1 MAPKWLCFSVAKRL
15 GGADVVPLI
24 QIKRIRTEVRTVRT
38 RSANG
43 LVPCGERVLSEQ
55 LNPIAPHHLSS
66 LDQLRI
72 QARLLP
78 IKTLVLSGH

>member
-15 GGADVVPLI
+15 GGVDVVPLI
-24 QIKRIRTEVRTVRT
+24 QIKQIRTEVRTVRT

-55 LNPIAPHHLSS
+55 LNPMAPHIFHPSTNFGS
-66 LDQLRI
+66 R
-72 QARLLP
+72 RG
-78 IKTLVLSGH
+78 SCRSRHSC